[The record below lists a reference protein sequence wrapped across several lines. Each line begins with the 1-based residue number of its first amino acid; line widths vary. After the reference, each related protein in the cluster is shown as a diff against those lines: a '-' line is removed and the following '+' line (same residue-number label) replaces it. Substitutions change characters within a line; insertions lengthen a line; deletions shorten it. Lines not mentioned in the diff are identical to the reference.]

1 MNDVAR
7 TPVTA
12 DRPPEPSPDPAP
24 GPAGGG
30 SGITVRLLAGYALRV
45 VLIALGYYAGG
56 LVGLLREVT
65 VAGATVTPFWPPTGV
80 AVACL
85 LAFGLRVWPGVALG
99 ALLVVTGMG
108 PLSWT
113 ALGLVAGNTL
123 SPVLACLLLRRAGF
137 RAQVDRLRD
146 GVSLVFLGALLG
158 MLVSPTV
165 GTFMVVAGGG
175 LSPDDFWPVWA
186 AWWAGDA
193 VGVLV
198 VTPLLLALRRPGR
211 PRDAAQIAEAA
222 ALGAATI
229 LLALVVTRS
238 PVSLLFL
245 VYPLLV
251 WAALRFQLV
260 GGAVCTAVL
269 SLCATWAATDH
280 AGVFARQN
288 LFEGMITLQALNGS
302 AALTALLLAAVTA
315 ERRSTQRRI
324 AAACEDLAE
333 MVDVLAPQG
342 RGPRS
347 FPAGS
352 RTGQR
357 QG

>member
-211 PRDAAQIAEAA
+211 PRDAAQIAEA
-222 ALGAATI
+222 
-229 LLALVVTRS
+229 
-238 PVSLLFL
+238 
-245 VYPLLV
+245 
-251 WAALRFQLV
+251 
-260 GGAVCTAVL
+260 
-269 SLCATWAATDH
+269 
-280 AGVFARQN
+280 
-288 LFEGMITLQALNGS
+288 
-302 AALTALLLAAVTA
+302 
-315 ERRSTQRRI
+315 
-324 AAACEDLAE
+324 
-333 MVDVLAPQG
+333 
-342 RGPRS
+342 
-347 FPAGS
+347 
-352 RTGQR
+352 
-357 QG
+357 